1 MTVTLR
7 LFTGDNDVA
16 RTLRIGS
23 RLDKYRLLKRL
34 GCGGFATVYSAIDQ
48 IENRHV
54 ALKIPEEKYVSNT
67 SSLEDLQREVRI
79 MAKLNHGHIL
89 QLKDARFI
97 DGRFVMVFPLGD
109 ESLDDRLHRRL
120 SRQTAVQFTAQM
132 IDAVAFAHSNK
143 VLHRDIKP
151 DNFILFAG
159 NQLRLTDFGLARIQK
174 GRGNESASGTLG
186 YMAPEQAMGH
196 PTFRSDV
203 FALGLVLYR
212 LLAGELPAYPFE
224 APLPGF
230 NKLRRGLSPDLVAL
244 IRKAIDPTPSKR
256 FRDAVAMQNAFT
268 AIRNPLSASGT
279 AKTTSTASKKS
290 SKKRKAA

>member
-7 LFTGDNDVA
+7 LFTGENDVA

-23 RLDKYRLLKRL
+23 RLDKYRLLKKL
-34 GCGGFATVYSAIDQ
+34 GCGGFATVYSAMDQ

-54 ALKIPEEKYVSNT
+54 ALKIPEEKYVSNS

-79 MAKLNHGHIL
+79 MAKLQHDHIL

-97 DGRFVMVFPLGD
+97 DGRFVMVFPLGE
-109 ESLDDRLHRRL
+109 ESLDDRLHRRI
-120 SRQTAVQFTAQM
+120 SRVAAVDIARQM
-132 IDAVAFAHSNK
+132 ISAVAFAHSNK
-143 VLHRDIKP
+143 ILHRDIKP
-151 DNFILFAG
+151 DNFILFAN
-159 NQLRLTDFGLARIQK
+159 NQVRLTDFGLARIEK

-196 PTFRSDV
+196 PSFRSDV

-212 LLAGELPAYPFE
+212 LLSGELPAYPFE

-230 NKLRRGLSPDLVAL
+230 NKLRRGLTPDLVSL
-244 IRKAIDPTPSKR
+244 IRKAIDPVPSKR
-256 FRDAVAMQNAFT
+256 FRDVVAMQNAFI
-268 AIRNPLSASGT
+268 AIKQPLSASSVSRSAT
-279 AKTTSTASKKS
+279 ANGKKS
-290 SKKRKAA
+290 SRQRKAA

>member
-1 MTVTLR
+1 M
-7 LFTGDNDVA
+7 A

-23 RLDKYRLLKRL
+23 RLDKYRLLRRL
-34 GCGGFATVYSAIDQ
+34 GCGGFATVYSAMDQ

-54 ALKIPEEKYVSNT
+54 ALKIPEQKYVSNA

-79 MAKLNHGHIL
+79 MARLQHNHIL

-97 DGRFVMVFPLGD
+97 DGRFVMVFPLGE
-109 ESLDDRLHRRL
+109 ESLDDRLHRRMA
-120 SRQTAVQFTAQM
+120 RHTAVQYAAQM

-151 DNFILFAG
+151 DNFILFSG
-159 NQLRLTDFGLARIQK
+159 NQVRLTDFGLARIQT
-174 GRGNESASGTLG
+174 GRGNQSASGTLG

-212 LLAGELPAYPFE
+212 LLAGELPAYPFD

-244 IRKAIDPTPSKR
+244 IRKSIDPIPSRR
-256 FRDAVAMQNAFT
+256 FRDAVAMQNAFKE
-268 AIRNPLSASGT
+268 IRNPLSAQTT
-279 AKTTSTASKKS
+279 ARTTSASGKKS
-290 SKKRKAA
+290 SRQRKAA